1 MARLVGDSIGDSI
14 CYSVGHSA
22 RDGVVH
28 NGWLVDNVG
37 RWLVDDGVVD
47 VVTRLVRHGIVT
59 GGSSLVGLL
68 AGVKICLG
76 GIELGWS

>member
-14 CYSVGHSA
+14 GDSVGHSA

-28 NGWLVDNVG
+28 NGWLVD
-37 RWLVDDGVVD
+37 DGIVD